1 MKIKGRVQ
9 KTPKI
14 TLTTGP
20 VVRNFAAKR
29 LVVIILN
36 TTDSN
41 YEVKVAV
48 NDLTAGRKP
57 YTENSL
63 LIKGNFTESLTLPKP
78 PVLYEVLV
86 QNIPPGVFIWTST
99 STNVYETYLIESNTF
114 RHKDFMTISS

>member
-1 MKIKGRVQ
+1 MRVAINGFGRIGRQVFKI
-9 KTPKI
+9 
-14 TLTTGP
+14 LTE
-20 VVRNFAAKR
+20 K
-29 LVVIILN
+29 
-36 TTDSN
+36 
-41 YEVKVAV
+41 YKKEVEIVAV